1 MASDREKILAEIER
15 MRADADG
22 RYARADRLNDDCGR
36 CDSVGR
42 DTACGQ
48 IKSFITALPAAEEVQ
63 RWAVYDDNGDLVS
76 NEEGG
81 LCCVYYDK
89 VDAIRRSESLDEI
102 EQYDAPYGVVRVAIR
117 RLEDK

>member
-1 MASDREKILAEIER
+1 MATDREKILAEIER

-48 IKSFITALPAAEEVQ
+48 IKSFITALPAAEEVEY
-63 RWAVYDDNGDLVS
+63 WAVYIPGYDPSLFRDEDIARKCADALFG
-76 NEEGG
+76 E
-81 LCCVYYDK
+81 VY
-89 VDAIRRSESLDEI
+89 
-102 EQYDAPYGVVRVAIR
+102 RVAIR
-117 RLEDK
+117 KIGE